1 MRGVTDIGGLRD
13 IRSHRSIG
21 RRSIPKFRS
30 SAYLELYML
39 GKARDRLEK
48 ELALLEKRRT
58 AIGKGLSEIRREMEA
73 LERLA
78 QSEPSDNGAK
88 KAAEPSGSRKKSW
101 KTFALKY

>member
-1 MRGVTDIGGLRD
+1 MRGVTDIVGLRD

-48 ELALLEKRRT
+48 ELGLLEKRST
-58 AIGKGLSEIRREMEA
+58 AIGKRLLEIRREMEV

-78 QSEPSDNGAK
+78 QSEPPDNGAK
-88 KAAEPSGSRKKSW
+88 TAAEPSGVTRKKW
-101 KTFALKY
+101 KKFALKY

>member
-30 SAYLELYML
+30 AAYLELYML

-48 ELALLEKRRT
+48 ELGLLDKRST
-58 AIGKGLSEIRREMEA
+58 AIGKRLSEIRREMES

-78 QSEPSDNGAK
+78 QSEPPDNGAK
-88 KAAEPSGSRKKSW
+88 KAVEPSGSRKKPW